1 MTDED
6 FMRLALEA
14 AREGVKNG
22 EMPFGACLV
31 RHGRLIVA
39 AHNSARRLLDTT
51 AHAEIQAIRD
61 GSRQLGS
68 MDLSGAVM
76 YGTCEP
82 CAMCM
87 AACLW
92 CKVSRVVFACRIEDA
107 ERASIAQLPI
117 TAVQMKQLA
126 RATVTVEG
134 DVLRAEGIELF
145 KAWHALGGP
154 RRL

>member
-6 FMRLALEA
+6 FMRVALEA
-14 AREGVKNG
+14 ARAGVKAG
-22 EMPFGACLV
+22 EMPFGACLAREGQV
-31 RHGRLIVA
+31 VVA
-39 AHNSARRLLDTT
+39 AHNSAGRLLDTT

-61 GSRQLGS
+61 GCRQLDS
-68 MDLSGAVM
+68 MDLSGATL
-76 YGTCEP
+76 YATCEP

-92 CKVSRVVFACRIEDA
+92 CKISRVVFASRIEDA
-107 ERASIAQLPI
+107 ERVSITQLPI

-134 DVLRAEGIELF
+134 DVLRAEGNELF
-145 KAWHALGGP
+145 KAWSALGGP
-154 RRL
+154 RRA